1 MLLEI
6 PLNYSEGV
14 LYRQL
19 AEHLEKMIRTGSIS
33 SGERLPGTRELVRDG
48 QTGWLIQSGSVE
60 QISEAVKRAF
70 SQREAYACIQAQAY
84 AWAQNFTIERAAQQ
98 YLALYQQITTG

>member
-1 MLLEI
+1 MERERVFLLLEI

-33 SGERLPGTRELVRDG
+33 SGERLPGTRELARMLRVSRCTVVAAYDVLEEKRSGEEDGEKRDFCG
-48 QTGWLIQSGSVE
+48 LSS
-60 QISEAVKRAF
+60 S
-70 SQREAYACIQAQAY
+70 
-84 AWAQNFTIERAAQQ
+84 
-98 YLALYQQITTG
+98 